1 MAGFASGRSPAA
13 AMRRKKSRRCIMG
26 ISIRAPN
33 FLTTR
38 GTISESAPAEWRLIY
53 RAAMNA
59 EFVQE
64 IVEEERD
71 RYMGLTG
78 WEGIVFQ
85 VEDDPE
91 SFFSALSTAAI
102 AP

>member
-1 MAGFASGRSPAA
+1 
-13 AMRRKKSRRCIMG
+13 MG

-38 GTISESAPAEWRLIY
+38 GTISERAPAEWRLIY
-53 RAAMNA
+53 RATMNA

-64 IVEEERD
+64 IIEEERD
-71 RYMGLTG
+71 RSMGLTG

-85 VEDDPE
+85 VEDDVEP
-91 SFFSALSTAAI
+91 ALQPVCAG
-102 AP
+102 

>member
-1 MAGFASGRSPAA
+1 
-13 AMRRKKSRRCIMG
+13 MG

-53 RAAMNA
+53 RATMNA

-64 IVEEERD
+64 VIEEERD
-71 RYMGLTG
+71 RSMGLTG

-85 VEDDPE
+85 VEDDVEPALQPV
-91 SFFSALSTAAI
+91 SAG
-102 AP
+102 